1 MTRLLLAVLLT
12 AALALPARAH
22 RQPEVE
28 TTVEVIPGTVSP
40 VLGITHRLHAHDA
53 LTLLRVL
60 GEGRPDLE
68 DETQLARLAVYAAD
82 ALTLTGDA
90 ASNPFGAEVEGNYVF
105 VYVQHPEVAGVT
117 GSVML
122 DCAIPGWTNTVHA
135 KGLDGATTRSVTFSA
150 DRVTLAEGTTP
161 ITPGGLT
168 APTAEEIE
176 TMREELDAARRHAAP
191 TR

>member
-1 MTRLLLAVLLT
+1 MTRILLAVLLT

-68 DETQLARLAVYAAD
+68 DETQLAKLAVYAAD

-122 DCAIPGWTNTVHA
+122 DGAIPGWANTVHA
-135 KGLDGATTRSVTFSA
+135 KGLDGTTTRSVTFNAERVRLA
-150 DRVTLAEGTTP
+150 DGVAP
-161 ITPGGLT
+161 ITPGGP
-168 APTAEEIE
+168 APMEAGE
-176 TMREELDAARRHAAP
+176 AAP
-191 TR
+191 DHMGPTR

>member
-1 MTRLLLAVLLT
+1 MTRLLLAVLLS
-12 AALALPARAH
+12 AALALPAHAH

-28 TTVEVIPGTVSP
+28 TTLEVIPGTVSS

-68 DETQLARLAVYAAD
+68 DEAQLARLAAYAAD

-90 ASNPFGAEVEGNYVF
+90 VSAPFGAEVEGNYVF

-122 DCAIPGWTNTVHA
+122 DDAIPGWTNTVHA
-135 KGLDGATTRSVTFSA
+135 KGADGATTRSFTFSA
-150 DRVTLAEGTTP
+150 DQVQLAEGMAP
-161 ITPGGLT
+161 IMPGGL
-168 APTAEEIE
+168 
-176 TMREELDAARRHAAP
+176 AAP
-191 TR
+191 RAEDAEAVKRQMEPAR